1 MFRLSHFSLHGHQIK
16 FFFCLFFFLNQI
28 NHQLSLLSHRVH
40 DRVLHQL
47 YGLQQRPPLKYMFVS
62 RSVCVCVCVCVRA
75 CVRVWVFFSP
85 CVIALP
91 LLWAVAMV
99 TVFNTCCLS
108 TSGITLC
115 TTPNVLFSS
124 SFVNL
129 QHTHTHTHRWRERE
143 RGVTERIN
151 VWLFAHLL
159 SFPLMTVCDNYR
171 GLLARLGAPS
181 PHMTRIV
188 SVLIRNVLFYTFSRW
203 QTPIGGSQVEVTL

>member
-16 FFFCLFFFLNQI
+16 FFFCFCFFLNQI

-62 RSVCVCVCVCVRA
+62 RSVCVCVCVRA
-75 CVRVWVFFSP
+75 CACECFLVRVWLLFP
-85 CVIALP
+85 YCEL
-91 LLWAVAMV
+91 LLWWQYLTRAVCLPPELHCAPPLMSC
-99 TVFNTCCLS
+99 FPALLWTC
-108 TSGITLC
+108 
-115 TTPNVLFSS
+115 N
-124 SFVNL
+124 
-129 QHTHTHTHRWRERE
+129 THTHTHRWRERE